1 MVLTVYISIIYLGY
15 KNLLRAVEYAGK
27 AGIIGIEYLSTG
39 LTEEKYESF
48 LNNDVLR

>member
-1 MVLTVYISIIYLGY
+1 MYISIIYIFPGY

-39 LTEEKYESF
+39 LTEEKYENF